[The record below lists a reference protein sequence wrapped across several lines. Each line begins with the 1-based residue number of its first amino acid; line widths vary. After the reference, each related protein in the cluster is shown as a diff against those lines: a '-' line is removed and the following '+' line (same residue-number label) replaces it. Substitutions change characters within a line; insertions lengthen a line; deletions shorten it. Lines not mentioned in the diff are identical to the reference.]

1 MPKHLLRHP
10 KTINFAF
17 HKEKSISSFFYSS
30 NPLTFAAL
38 ILNIMLAVVKIAG
51 QQFKV
56 QKDQTLYVPRIAG
69 NAGDKVEFGEV
80 LLTSGDGSLSVGS
93 DVKTVIKAEI
103 VGHVQGDKV
112 IAFKMKRRKGFRKKH
127 GHRTHYTKINILEIA

>member
-1 MPKHLLRHP
+1 
-10 KTINFAF
+10 
-17 HKEKSISSFFYSS
+17 
-30 NPLTFAAL
+30 
-38 ILNIMLAVVKIAG
+38 MLAVVKIAG

-80 LLTSGDGSLSVGS
+80 LLTSGDGSLSVGK

-103 VGHVQGDKV
+103 IGHVQGDKV

>member
-1 MPKHLLRHP
+1 MPFR
-10 KTINFAF
+10 TEN
-17 HKEKSISSFFYSS
+17 SISSVFFSA

-80 LLTSGDGSLSVGS
+80 LLTSGDGSLSVGK

-103 VGHVQGDKV
+103 ISHVQGDKV